1 MRLAGVTVPLFSLRS
16 THDWGIG
23 EIGDLAAFGRL
34 AKSAG
39 FGLVQILPPHE
50 LAAGESSPYGARTGF
65 GIDPCYLSIDAVA
78 AAEGTTT
85 SELTDDATRAELARV
100 RALPRVDYVAVRA
113 LKMPVLE
120 RLFERF
126 HAREWEKKTPRAR
139 ELAAF
144 FEREAA
150 WEDDL
155 ALYVAI
161 REEHKDH
168 GWETWPMPLKLR
180 DPTTL
185 AEVRARLAKRIL
197 FHGWLQWHAFAQ
209 WQAAR
214 SALAKEKVLLM
225 GDLPFVVCRE
235 SADVWS
241 HHRIFRQDRGLGA
254 PPDAFT
260 PEGQDWGLPP
270 YVWSELASQDYA
282 WLRARARHAA
292 KLYDAF
298 RIDHVVGFFRQYV
311 REPKKLGVFDPKDEK
326 AQLANGHATLSAMK
340 EAARGAQIV
349 AEDLGV
355 IPDFVRKELDALGL
369 PGYRVLPWEKEKDD
383 SLRDPAKFP
392 ALSVATWSTH
402 DTAPLRAWWPELP
415 KADREGFA
423 KLAKVPANATDDAR
437 EEALFRLLFAAR
449 SELALV
455 LAPELFGETTRINE
469 PGKIG
474 PENWSYR
481 IPCPVDAL
489 DASAKARIAKFA
501 DWLRS
506 AGR

>member
-1 MRLAGVTVPLFSLRS
+1 MRLAGLTVPLFSLRS
-16 THDWGIG
+16 SRDWGIG
-23 EIGDLAAFGRL
+23 EIGALPAFGRL

-39 FGLVQILPPHE
+39 FSLVQILPPHE
-50 LAAGESSPYGARTGF
+50 LAGGETSPYGARTGF
-65 GIDPCYLSIDAVA
+65 GIDPCYLSLDAVA

-85 SELTDDATRAELARV
+85 AELVDDATRAALERV
-100 RALPRVDYVAVRA
+100 RASARVDYAGVRA
-113 LKMPVLE
+113 LKLPALE
-120 RLFERF
+120 RLFRRF
-126 HAREWEKKTPRAR
+126 HEQEWAKKTPRAR

-144 FEREAA
+144 LEREAT

-155 ALYVAI
+155 SLYVAI
-161 REEHKDH
+161 REEQNEH
-168 GWETWPMPLKLR
+168 GWETWPMALRLR
-180 DPTTL
+180 DPASL
-185 AEVRARLAKRIL
+185 AEAKTRLATRIL

-209 WQAAR
+209 WAEAR
-214 SALAKEKVLLM
+214 QALAADKVLLM

-235 SADVWS
+235 SADVWA
-241 HHRIFRQDRGLGA
+241 HGRLFRKDKNLGA

-270 YVWSELASQDYA
+270 YAWDELAQQDYA

-298 RIDHVVGFFRQYV
+298 RVDHVVGFFRQYV
-311 REPKKLGVFDPKDEK
+311 REPKKLGVFDPKDEQ
-326 AQLANGHATLSAMK
+326 AQAKNGRATLSAMK

-355 IPDFVRKELDALGL
+355 IPDFVRLALNELDL

-383 SLRDPAKFP
+383 TLRNPSRFP
-392 ALSVATWSTH
+392 PLSVATWSTH

-415 KADREGFA
+415 AKDRTAFLELA
-423 KLAKVPANATDDAR
+423 KLEPTVSDDAR
-437 EEALFRLLFAAR
+437 EAGLFQLLFQSR
-449 SELALV
+449 SDLALV

-481 IPCPVDAL
+481 IPCDVDAPT
-489 DASAKARIAKFA
+489 DGAKARAAKFA
-501 DWLRS
+501 TWIKAS
-506 AGR
+506 GR